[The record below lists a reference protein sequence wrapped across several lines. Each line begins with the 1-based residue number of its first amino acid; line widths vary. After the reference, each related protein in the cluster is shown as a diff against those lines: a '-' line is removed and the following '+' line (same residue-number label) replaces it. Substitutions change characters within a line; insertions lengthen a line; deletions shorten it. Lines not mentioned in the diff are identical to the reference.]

1 MNSPFA
7 TIALLLALLSLA
19 GASALAAEDKR
30 RGGSPLYG
38 AIAYHAD
45 TKSTGWATDRR
56 TSREARLEAL
66 KQCGHEQCVV
76 LGTVTRGCIALA
88 HGGRKPSLQKGV
100 TRQEAETKAL
110 SRCGAGCEI
119 AAWTCTR

>member
-1 MNSPFA
+1 MKSAPA
-7 TIALLLALLSLA
+7 ALALLVALLSSA
-19 GASALAAEDKR
+19 ASCAAAEDKR

-38 AIAYHAD
+38 AIAYHAESR
-45 TKSTGWATDRR
+45 STGWATDRR

-76 LGTVTRGCIALA
+76 LGTVTRGCLALA
-88 HGGRKPSLQKGV
+88 HGGKKPALQKGV